1 MIRGDEDITEGLLN
15 AFRLE
20 KGAHQFYSAAA
31 ERMSDAGGAA
41 MFKKLASVEEKHM
54 LAIYD
59 LYNGLLGERAP
70 VPFDEFREGQSASF
84 TESGKSI
91 EAALNGVESQFF
103 MDARAVLNAA
113 LAEEKSARELYLSMA
128 KRASD
133 PSAASLYKKFSEDE
147 EMHIQMVEEALKALG

>member
-20 KGAHQFYSAAA
+20 NGAHRFYSAAA
-31 ERMSDAGGAA
+31 QQMSDAGGAA

-70 VPFDEFREGQSASF
+70 VPFDEFVKGQPSSF

-91 EAALNGVESQFF
+91 EAALTGVESHFF
-103 MDARAVLNAA
+103 MDARAVLNTA
-113 LAEEKSARELYLSMA
+113 LVEETSARELYLSMA
-128 KRASD
+128 KRTSD
-133 PSAASLYKKFSEDE
+133 PSVASLYKKFSEDE
-147 EMHIQMVEEALKALG
+147 EMHIRMVEEALKALG